1 VYRGWGGDGDSK
13 HRDGDSFC
21 GDKDGDEMLKAVGRG
36 QLVLQQHSDHHHR
49 QLSSSAS
56 EG

>member
-1 VYRGWGGDGDSK
+1 METVNTGMETASVGTRM
-13 HRDGDSFC
+13 
-21 GDKDGDEMLKAVGRG
+21 GDEMLKAVGRE